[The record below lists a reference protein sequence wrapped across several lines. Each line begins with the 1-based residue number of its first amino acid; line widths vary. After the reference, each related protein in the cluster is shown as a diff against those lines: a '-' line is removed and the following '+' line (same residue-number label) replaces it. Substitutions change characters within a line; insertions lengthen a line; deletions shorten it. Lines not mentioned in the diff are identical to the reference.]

1 MRRIICDLT
10 LLSIVVFACSS
21 GVTQTTPAT
30 GEAPPAAPE
39 EKPPSP
45 NDMQIFLLFGQSNM
59 EGTPKP
65 EAEDS
70 SENPRVRVLAYT
82 NCPGREYNQ
91 WYTATPPLHSCGF
104 GVGPGDHFGKAMAE
118 AWPNDTIGLVPAAI
132 AGVDIDFFR
141 KGVVSKRRGEFRIPP
156 DNARSGAYEMLLEKA
171 RLAQQSGTIRGIL
184 FHQGESDTGNGE
196 WPGKVAEV
204 VRDLRADLGLG
215 VDVPFVAGEVLHSG
229 CCASHNPLVGQL
241 PKAVPNAYVVSA
253 EGLQGMDSA
262 HFDLAGQR
270 ELGRRYAKAVLE
282 ALGQ

>member
-1 MRRIICDLT
+1 
-10 LLSIVVFACSS
+10 VSS
-21 GVTQTTPAT
+21 D
-30 GEAPPAAPE
+30 E
-39 EKPPSP
+39 
-45 NDMQIFLLFGQSNM
+45 MQIFLLFGQSNM
-59 EGTPKP
+59 EGTPQP
-65 EAEDS
+65 EAEDLVEDS
-70 SENPRVRVLAYT
+70 RVQVLAYT
-82 NCPGREYNQ
+82 NCGERKYNE
-91 WYTATPPLHSCGF
+91 WYTARPPLHSCGL

-156 DNARSGAYEMLLEKA
+156 DNARSGAYEMLVEKA
-171 RLAQQSGTIRGIL
+171 KLAQQSGTIRGIL

-204 VRDLRADLGLG
+204 VRDLRADLALG

-229 CCASHNPLVGQL
+229 CCASHNPLVGRL
-241 PKAVPNAYVVSA
+241 PKEVPNAHVVSA

-282 ALGQ
+282 ALGH